1 VKSQKPGINFGW
13 LFYPDSWFSSVDSY
27 SIIFVKIYKMKII
40 LSVVLTCF
48 IFSQAHAQLTPFEL
62 SKDKNYTATYNEVI
76 AYYKM
81 LSRQYPQ
88 MKLLYYGTTDIGKP
102 LTLVVLS
109 RDKIFDPALIKKQ
122 NKRVLLINNG
132 IHPGEPEGIDASMM
146 LARDLLKKN
155 ALPKNVV
162 ICFIAVYN
170 IDGCLNR
177 GVSRINQNGPR
188 AYGFRGNYR
197 NLDLNRDF
205 IKADSRNALAFE
217 QILNTWN
224 PEMFLDNHTSDGADY
239 QYVMTLI
246 ETQKDKQNP
255 ILAEYTSKTFSP
267 ELYKRMKASG
277 YEMTPYVESEET
289 SPDSGIV
296 SFLET
301 PRFATGYTAQH
312 NIISYITETHMLK
325 PFDKRVYATY
335 DFMQNLVDIYER
347 DAKLIGA
354 LKQKTDEQVKQQ
366 RTFAL
371 NWEVDLK
378 HYDTLVFKGYTAG
391 YKPSEVSGLPRLY
404 YDRSKPYTK
413 TIKYYDNY
421 NASVTADK
429 PVAYIIPQAWGKIIE
444 LFKLNNIAVH
454 QLLHDTTLNLQMYYI
469 ADYKTPQRPYEG
481 HYLHSNV
488 KLNPVDMNVKFYSG
502 DYVVYT
508 NQALNRYIV
517 ETLEPQGIDSFF
529 AWNFFDSVLGEKE
542 YFSNY
547 VFEDV
552 ATDLLKKDPDLKK
565 KLEDEKLKDPKLAS
579 SAFAQLNFVYRNSPY
594 FEKTYLR
601 YPVGRLLTDI
611 KLDIK

>member
-1 VKSQKPGINFGW
+1 
-13 LFYPDSWFSSVDSY
+13 
-27 SIIFVKIYKMKII
+27 MKII
-40 LSVVLTCF
+40 LSAILTCF
-48 IFSQAHAQLTPFEL
+48 IFCRAQAQLTPFEL

-76 AYYKM
+76 TYYQK
-81 LSRQYPQ
+81 LSKQYPQ
-88 MKLLYYGTTDIGKP
+88 MKLLNYGTTDIGKP
-102 LTLVVLS
+102 LTLIVLS
-109 RDKIFDPALIKKQ
+109 RDKIFDPVLIKKQ

-146 LARDLLKKN
+146 LTRDLLKKN
-155 ALPKNVV
+155 TLPKNMV

-170 IDGCLNR
+170 IGGCLNR

-224 PEMFLDNHTSDGADY
+224 PEVFLDNHTSDGADY

-255 ILAEYTSKTFSP
+255 ILAGYTSKTLSP
-267 ELYKRMKASG
+267 ELYKRMKISG

-335 DFMQNLVDIYER
+335 DFMQNLVNIYER
-347 DAKLIGA
+347 DAKLIGE
-354 LKQKTDEQVKQQ
+354 LKHKADEQVKQQ
-366 RTFAL
+366 KTFAL
-371 NWEVDLK
+371 NWELDK
-378 HYDTLVFKGYTAG
+378 EHYDTLVFKGYTAG
-391 YKPSEVSGLPRLY
+391 HKPSEVSGLPRLY

-421 NASVTADK
+421 NASITVDK
-429 PVAYIIPQAWGKIIE
+429 PVAYIIPQAWGKVIE
-444 LFKLNNIAVH
+444 LFKLNNIDIH
-454 QLLHDTTLNLQMYYI
+454 RLLHDTTLNLQMYYI
-469 ADYKTPQRPYEG
+469 ADYKTPQRPFEG

-488 KLNPVDMNVKFYSG
+488 KLNPVNMNIKFYTG

-508 NQALNRYIV
+508 NQSLNRYIV
-517 ETLEPQGIDSFF
+517 ETLEPQGVDSFF

-542 YFSNY
+542 YFSDY

-552 ATDLLKKDPDLKK
+552 AADLLKKDPELKK
-565 KLEDEKLKDPKLAS
+565 KLDGEKLKDPKLAN
-579 SAFAQLNFVYRNSPY
+579 SASAQLNFVYRNSPY

-601 YPVGRLLTDI
+601 YPVGRLLMDT